1 MINPLECTQGL
12 PRNQS
17 PYESTLRVKRRE
29 PMQSQRNNA
38 CGAFDAPCIYTVL
51 TIHKTYIGNNV
62 ATTLQTLVSYRN
74 VCCNTLQQQ
83 RCLMIQ
89 DRVLH
94 DYDGVLHDNDGVL
107 HDYVRVLHCCTMIIK
122 HCWFMIRFSVNNSLY
137 QKQSTVGRSF

>member
-62 ATTLQTLVSYRN
+62 ATMLQTLGSYRN
-74 VCCNTLQQQ
+74 VRSNTLQQQ

-107 HDYVRVLHCCTMIIK
+107 HDSLLHHDHQALLVHDTVLRQQLSLPKTK
-122 HCWFMIRFSVNNSLY
+122 YCW
-137 QKQSTVGRSF
+137 